1 MKSNDLVELE
11 LDDLEQVGGGR
22 SLDLMSI
29 NDRTR
34 YLSYIDLL
42 KKYKDAGPDVL
53 NNPEVSKQ
61 IDEARSFF
69 FYSAS
74 RFGVSAPADLLRF

>member
-1 MKSNDLVELE
+1 MKTNDLVELE
-11 LDDLEQVGGGR
+11 LNDLEQIGGGR
-22 SLDLMSI
+22 PIDMMSI

-34 YLSYIDLL
+34 YFTYVDLL

-53 NNPEVSKQ
+53 SDPEVSKQ
-61 IDEARSFF
+61 IDEAKTFF

-74 RFGVSAPADLLRF
+74 RFGVSAPADILRF